1 MCTFYDEPSTKM
13 RKNSRLV
20 YSTDS
25 GRIKPLDKNP
35 PHKDQGDGIVRIRR
49 ETKGRGGKAVCVITG
64 LPIADLKRLNK
75 LLKSKCATGGAIKD
89 DCIEI
94 QGDHRE
100 RLKTLLESEGFQT
113 KLSGG

>member
-1 MCTFYDEPSTKM
+1 MN
-13 RKNSRLV
+13 KNSRLV
-20 YSTDS
+20 YSTDV
-25 GRIKPLDKNP
+25 GKIKPEDTIEPVQNEG
-35 PHKDQGDGIVRIRR
+35 DQFVRIRR

-64 LPIADLKRLNK
+64 VPAGEIKRINK
-75 LLKSKCATGGAIKD
+75 LLKSKCATGGAIKN

-100 RLKTLLESEGFQT
+100 RLQALLEDEGFRV